1 MKNLYIFHYH
11 YIKGGVSTVVRN
23 IVKSLKDEY
32 KITLFGSKKMG
43 IDGIE
48 EVLSYKNVDFI
59 DFPEL
64 RYIYYDSTDY
74 KTFLELKE
82 SIKTKLNNYHDEKAI
97 YWAHNYNLGKNPAF
111 TEAFKEF
118 ITTKNIP
125 TIIQIHD
132 FPECARWENY
142 SFIRTF
148 INSSMYPIKK
158 NIQYATINFSDY
170 NRLIKC
176 GIPSENAF
184 YLPNAVEFT
193 KNKDKIDD
201 IDKDEVINKLKKLGY
216 NVDPTNKNIL
226 YPTRTIR
233 RKNILEAVLINRLY
247 GKSNLLV
254 TLPAN
259 SDKERPY
266 EKVVKETFESEK
278 VKGAWAI
285 SAKDPS
291 LFPYILNIS
300 DLFFSSSVLEGFG
313 MIYLESKFNEKNFLT
328 RKLDVIEDFK
338 NIKEISYYDRFL
350 VSLSP
355 KEINKVKEKY
365 EEQINKIP
373 ISEENKNHL
382 RQDLNNKF
390 DKDLIDF
397 SFLPVELQKK
407 FCMEEEAKLND
418 LKEINKEIFD
428 KIEMLTSTNH
438 IDQGI
443 NLEDFSLK
451 AYKSKI
457 FLLLDKVQARGNAPK
472 GVQGSTKEIE
482 DTIIDENILKSFLT
496 IDNIRLLFS
505 Y

>member
-1 MKNLYIFHYH
+1 MNSLYIFHYH

-48 EVLSYKNVDFI
+48 EVLSYKNVNFV

-64 RYIYYDSTDY
+64 GYIYYDSTDY
-74 KTFLELKE
+74 QTFLELKE
-82 SIKTKLNNYHDEKAI
+82 SIKNKLNNYHDERAI

-111 TEAFKEF
+111 TAAFKEF
-118 ITTKNIP
+118 IIAKNIC

-142 SFIRTF
+142 SFIRKF
-148 INSSMYPIKK
+148 INSSLYPIGK
-158 NIQYATINFSDY
+158 NIFYATINLADY
-170 NRLIKC
+170 NRLIKS
-176 GIPSENAF
+176 GIPSKNTF

-193 KNKDKIDD
+193 KNKDKKDE
-201 IDKDEVINKLKKLGY
+201 IDKDEVIYKLKKLGY
-216 NVDPTNKNIL
+216 NVDPKNKNIL

-259 SDKERPY
+259 SEKERPY
-266 EKVVKETFESEK
+266 ERVVKETFESEK

-291 LFPYILNIS
+291 LFPYILNIA

-350 VSLSP
+350 VRLSP
-355 KEINKVKEKY
+355 KEIYKVKEEY

-373 ISEENKNHL
+373 ISENYKNYL
-382 RQDLNNKF
+382 REDLTNKF
-390 DKDLIDF
+390 DKDSIDF
-397 SFLPVELQKK
+397 SFLPVQLQKK
-407 FCMEEEAKLND
+407 FCTIEETKLKD

-428 KIEMLTSTNH
+428 KIEVLTSTQH

-451 AYKSKI
+451 AYKSRI
-457 FLLLDKVQARGNAPK
+457 SLLLDKVQTQKGNAK
-472 GVQGSTKEIE
+472 KIE
-482 DTIIDENILKSFLT
+482 DTTIDENILKSFLI
-496 IDNIRLLFS
+496 IDNMRLLFS

>member
-1 MKNLYIFHYH
+1 
-11 YIKGGVSTVVRN
+11 
-23 IVKSLKDEY
+23 
-32 KITLFGSKKMG
+32 
-43 IDGIE
+43 
-48 EVLSYKNVDFI
+48 
-59 DFPEL
+59 
-64 RYIYYDSTDY
+64 
-74 KTFLELKE
+74 
-82 SIKTKLNNYHDEKAI
+82 
-97 YWAHNYNLGKNPAF
+97 
-111 TEAFKEF
+111 
-118 ITTKNIP
+118 
-125 TIIQIHD
+125 
-132 FPECARWENY
+132 
-142 SFIRTF
+142 
-148 INSSMYPIKK
+148 MYPIKK

-170 NRLIKC
+170 NRLIKS
-176 GIPSENAF
+176 GIPSENTF
-184 YLPNAVEFT
+184 YLPNAVEFA
-193 KNKDKIDD
+193 KNKDKIKD

-285 SAKDPS
+285 SSKDPS

-355 KEINKVKEKY
+355 KELNKVKEKY

-382 RQDLNNKF
+382 RQDLSNKF

-407 FCMEEEAKLND
+407 FCIEEETKLND

-428 KIEMLTSTNH
+428 KIEMLTSTKH
-438 IDQGI
+438 RDQGI

-457 FLLLDKVQARGNAPK
+457 FLLLDKVQSRGGAPK

-496 IDNIRLLFS
+496 IDNLRLLFS